1 MEREKDP
8 LIGFR
13 GVQEGQNS
21 KGGDRITLTLGGEKD
36 KDKEA
41 LRTFIE
47 VLQSH
52 LEAPKGVKIDIHIS
66 DKEYEG
72 RSFRSAF
79 CFVRAVQDMP
89 FGGFG
94 KGPAKAAATAA
105 TKTAVADFVNKK
117 QLKA

>member
-41 LRTFIE
+41 LKTFIE
-47 VLQSH
+47 VLQAN
-52 LEAPKGVKIDIHIS
+52 LDAPKGVKIDIHIS

-89 FGGFG
+89 FGGFAK
-94 KGPAKAAATAA
+94 KGSATTSAA
-105 TKTAVADFVNKK
+105 TKSAVTEFVNKK